1 MAELKTSKASL
12 PDFFEMVSSAP
23 YMMRSAT
30 DFLPRVIR
38 TFMNLATSS
47 LLNLGSGRIS
57 RLGIS
62 LRRGMG
68 VYPSEWGIGKRAGPG
83 SYAALGRFAPYF
95 ERDCFRSLTP
105 AVSSEP

>member
-62 LRRGMG
+62 LRRGMWCS
-68 VYPSEWGIGKRAGPG
+68 PTEWGNQET
-83 SYAALGRFAPYF
+83 ALGRGTFGQPSGVGL
-95 ERDCFRSLTP
+95 RRLGTLG
-105 AVSSEP
+105 AVLGA